1 LITPHGLI
9 NCPEIKFNEPGIETC
24 GFSKFIE
31 REPEREP
38 EPEREREPEREPEP
52 EREREPEREPEL
64 EPERELEL
72 ELELEPELEQE
83 REQMNQ
89 ALKRVGQRITRLREM
104 NPHVSALRELEEEI
118 HCQTLRIASVFSKRE
133 TSSSEDESCCCAVM

>member
-1 LITPHGLI
+1 
-9 NCPEIKFNEPGIETC
+9 
-24 GFSKFIE
+24 
-31 REPEREP
+31 
-38 EPEREREPEREPEP
+38 
-52 EREREPEREPEL
+52 
-64 EPERELEL
+64 
-72 ELELEPELEQE
+72 
-83 REQMNQ
+83 MNQ